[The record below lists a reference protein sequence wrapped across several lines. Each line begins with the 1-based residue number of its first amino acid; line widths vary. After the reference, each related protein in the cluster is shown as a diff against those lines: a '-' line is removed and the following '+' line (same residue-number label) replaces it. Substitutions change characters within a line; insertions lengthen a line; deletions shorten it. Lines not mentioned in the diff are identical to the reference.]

1 LGLGFVEV
9 VEGAFGVG
17 LHGGAARLPASW
29 ADLAVLIGEL
39 EGLNQAEGF
48 VDRSANW
55 KIVDGDLAENSF
67 VVDDVKTSVGDSF
80 VFLEAAVSL
89 GDSVGG
95 VGKDW
100 DLHLA
105 DASLLAASFGPR
117 KMGEDRISGSS
128 DDGAVALLKGGGGF
142 REGDDLSWADEGE
155 VEGVEEEN
163 NIFAFVVAEGNF
175 FELAVDQSVGLE
187 GRGGLADL
195 SFSGGHVFL

>member
-39 EGLNQAEGF
+39 EGLNQTEGLI
-48 VDRSANW
+48 DRSANW
-55 KIVDGDLAENSF
+55 KIVDGDLAENSWKSFIFARIVPLVTF

-80 VFLEAAVSL
+80 VFLEAAISF

-105 DASLLAASFGPR
+105 DASLFAASFGPR
-117 KMGEDRISGSS
+117 KVGEDRI
-128 DDGAVALLKGGGGF
+128 
-142 REGDDLSWADEGE
+142 
-155 VEGVEEEN
+155 
-163 NIFAFVVAEGNF
+163 
-175 FELAVDQSVGLE
+175 
-187 GRGGLADL
+187 
-195 SFSGGHVFL
+195 